1 MPLEEFWTNTLDAA
15 MAGGD
20 PLKSYVFKVAVEP
33 DKFEDGRDAWQAYC
47 PALRG
52 CRTWGHT
59 REEALANIREA
70 IDLYVQDLLEAGER
84 IPVDQGTIELPE
96 PAVVVNV

>member
-1 MPLEEFWTNTLDAA
+1 LEEFWANDGNVA
-15 MAGGD
+15 MTEGD
-20 PLKSYVFKVAVEP
+20 PLKSYVFKVVVEP
-33 DKFEDGRDAWQAYC
+33 DKFEDGREAWQAYC
-47 PALRG
+47 PALKG

-59 REEALANIREA
+59 REEAMANVRKA

>member
-1 MPLEEFWTNTLDAA
+1 
-15 MAGGD
+15 
-20 PLKSYVFKVAVEP
+20 LKSYVFKVVIEP
-33 DKFEDGRDAWQAYC
+33 DKFENGREAWQAFC
-47 PALRG
+47 PALKG

-59 REEALANIREA
+59 REEALVNIREA

>member
-1 MPLEEFWTNTLDAA
+1 MPTDIELAA
-15 MAGGD
+15 STGLRLSLSIVVD
-20 PLKSYVFKVAVEP
+20 PDDSGYH
-33 DKFEDGRDAWQAYC
+33 AYC
-47 PALRG
+47 PALKG

-59 REEALANIREA
+59 REEAMANIREA

>member
-1 MPLEEFWTNTLDAA
+1 LEEIWANDSNAA
-15 MAGGD
+15 KTEGD
-20 PLKSYVFKVAVEP
+20 PLKSYVFKVVVEP
-33 DKFEDGRDAWQAYC
+33 DKFEDGREAWQAYC
-47 PALRG
+47 PALKG

-59 REEALANIREA
+59 REEAMANIREA

>member
-1 MPLEEFWTNTLDAA
+1 M
-15 MAGGD
+15 
-20 PLKSYVFKVAVEP
+20 
-33 DKFEDGRDAWQAYC
+33 
-47 PALRG
+47 
-52 CRTWGHT
+52 
-59 REEALANIREA
+59 ANIREA

>member
-1 MPLEEFWTNTLDAA
+1 VRYSDLGIGGNIGG
-15 MAGGD
+15 AGGVSV
-20 PLKSYVFKVAVEP
+20 KSYVFKVVIEP
-33 DKFEDGRDAWQAYC
+33 DKFEDGREAWQAHC
-47 PALRG
+47 PALKG

-59 REEALANIREA
+59 RDEAMANIRDA
-70 IDLYVQDLLEAGER
+70 IDLYVQDLLEAGEP